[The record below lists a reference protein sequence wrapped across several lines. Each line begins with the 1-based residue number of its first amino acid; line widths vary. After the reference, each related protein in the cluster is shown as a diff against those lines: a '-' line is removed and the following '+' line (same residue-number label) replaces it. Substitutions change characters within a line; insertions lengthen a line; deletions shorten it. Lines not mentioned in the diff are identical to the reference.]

1 MMKRRFIV
9 IFLVL
14 ILAGMGTS
22 TFAQDNE
29 EDRSGKH
36 YVVNFSLY
44 YPISL
49 NQSEYDSTNFNL
61 SLVYGKVGSVR
72 GLDLSVGASAINGDL
87 MGIQLCGLIGVVGDT
102 GWGMQM
108 SGLISVAGNS
118 FYGIQGSGLI
128 NVVGD
133 DFKGFQSTGIFN
145 VAGQNGQG
153 IQLAGL
159 GNVAGETFSGIQ
171 ASGVFNVTG
180 EEFRGL
186 QTAGIFSVAG
196 DNCYG
201 VQAAGVFNVTGGVL
215 RGLQTAPFNV
225 AAHSEGVQIGVVN
238 VAGASKGVQIGV
250 VNYTKEENTGV
261 PFGLVNLA
269 ENGRIRGTVWGGNTV
284 AATAGVKFVVHR
296 LYSILSIGYGNLE
309 DNIGKPLT
317 YGFHYGAAFPIGN
330 LSLGTDL
337 GYRFRDN
344 KKLFRHTEMA
354 PDQFMF
360 EGRVL
365 LGIPLTDGF
374 SLVLGAGGSYV
385 FDTGESMKSGK
396 LKPLVFAGIEF
407 F

>member
-1 MMKRRFIV
+1 MKQRFIV
-9 IFLVL
+9 LILVL
-14 ILAGMGTS
+14 SLIGVVS
-22 TFAQDNE
+22 PVFALEDE

-49 NQSEYDSTNFNL
+49 NQSEYDSVNFNL
-61 SLVYGKVGSVR
+61 SLAYGKVGSVS
-72 GLDLSVGASAINGDL
+72 GLDISAGGSVINGDL
-87 MGIQLCGLIGVVGDT
+87 VGIQLCGLMGVVGDT
-102 GWGMQM
+102 GRGMQI
-108 SGLISVAGNS
+108 SGLINVAGDS

-133 DFKGFQSTGIFN
+133 NFKGIQSTGLIS
-145 VAGQNGQG
+145 VAGQDGFGLQMSG
-153 IQLAGL
+153 LAS
-159 GNVAGETFSGIQ
+159 VAGETFNGIQTSGIFSVTGEEFKGIQAAGIFSVAGESCFGLQ

-180 EEFRGL
+180 
-186 QTAGIFSVAG
+186 
-196 DNCYG
+196 N
-201 VQAAGVFNVTGGVL
+201 VL

-225 AAHSEGVQIGVVN
+225 AAHSEGLQIGVVN
-238 VAGASKGVQIGV
+238 VAGTSKGVQIGV
-250 VNYTKEENTGV
+250 VNYTQEENTGV

-269 ENGRIRGTVWGGNTV
+269 RNGRIRGILWGGNSV
-284 AATAGVKFVVHR
+284 AATAGVKFAVNN

-309 DNIGKPLT
+309 DNIGESLT
-317 YGFHYGAAFPIGN
+317 YGFHYGAMFPVGN
-330 LSLGTDL
+330 LSLGADL

-344 KKLFRHTEMA
+344 KRLFRHTELL

-365 LGIPLTDGF
+365 LDIPLSGGF

-385 FDTGESMKSGK
+385 FDTGESMRNGK
-396 LKPLVFAGIEF
+396 LKPQFIAGIEF